1 MSTGSEKDAAQQPHI
16 PITDAKAIACYANFC
31 RVTGTPEELM
41 IDFGLNKQPMGVPTG
56 PIEITQRIV
65 LNFYTAKRLWAALGM
80 SLQRHEQAF
89 GVLETDVQKRVVPG
103 AFRQPQTSGSSQ
115 LVTFHLGSPICHT

>member
-1 MSTGSEKDAAQQPHI
+1 MSSGSEKEPTQQQQQPHI
-16 PITDAKAIACYANFC
+16 PITDDKAIACYANFC

-41 IDFGLNKQPMGVPTG
+41 IDFGLNKQPMGVPTE

-65 LNFYTAKRLWAALGM
+65 LNFFTAKRLWAALGM

-89 GVLETDVQKRVVPG
+89 GILETDVQKRVVPG
-103 AFRQPQTSGSSQ
+103 AFRQPT
-115 LVTFHLGSPICHT
+115 PNA